1 MNEKI
6 QVLKYRISLLKF
18 FLGIIHL
25 PRQYMFYKGTS
36 KSFDGLSVWVS
47 HQLIFA
53 VHKLNFKVLICYLQQ
68 PLSNDTIF
76 QTAHFLQASIAVR
89 SWKLPK
95 LTDILY
101 LYYTFTT
108 KYTKSKVIHVISS
121 CLYQGSLN
129 VRLKFL
135 IFTIYYKF
143 IIYFQSKLTCA

>member
-108 KYTKSKVIHVISS
+108 KYTKSKVIHVIST
-121 CLYQGSLN
+121 CLYQGSLT
-129 VRLKFL
+129 VRLKFFL
-135 IFTIYYKF
+135 QFTF
-143 IIYFQSKLTCA
+143 SHN

>member
-6 QVLKYRISLLKF
+6 QVLKYRISLPKF
-18 FLGIIHL
+18 LLGIIHV

-121 CLYQGSLN
+121 CLYQGSLT
-129 VRLKFL
+129 VRLKFFL
-135 IFTIYYKF
+135 QFPF
-143 IIYFQSKLTCA
+143 SP

>member
-1 MNEKI
+1 MK
-6 QVLKYRISLLKF
+6 KYRYLSTEFYYENF
-18 FLGIIHL
+18 FWVLFIYLGS
-25 PRQYMFYKGTS
+25 RQYMFYKGTS

-121 CLYQGSLN
+121 CLYQGSLT
-129 VRLKFL
+129 VRLKFFL
-135 IFTIYYKF
+135 QFTF
-143 IIYFQSKLTCA
+143 SP